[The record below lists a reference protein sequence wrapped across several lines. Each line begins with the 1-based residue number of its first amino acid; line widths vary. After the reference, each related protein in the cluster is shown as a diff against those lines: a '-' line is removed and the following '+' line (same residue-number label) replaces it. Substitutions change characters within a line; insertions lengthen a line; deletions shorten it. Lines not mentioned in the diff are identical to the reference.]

1 MANLQS
7 HIIWTGDAIADA
19 LADFLAAPL
28 SAELQQN
35 LTVRGVSIDTRSLK
49 NGDLFIALPGE
60 QADGHDYVA
69 AALQAGAAAAL
80 VEHGRDI
87 KNLSASDNLIVV
99 RDVMSALEVLALAA
113 RARSTAYIIAVTGSV
128 GKTSVKESL
137 RHALE
142 KSGAVHASEKSY
154 NNHIGV
160 PLSLARMPENCQ
172 YAVFEIGM
180 NHAGEIDALVKM
192 VQPHC
197 AIITEIGTAH
207 IEHFDTMEDLARA
220 KAEIFSGVI
229 AGGAAI
235 LPAAS
240 PYLDLLKAQAAA
252 CQIDN
257 IVTFGSADSVNAG
270 VQALAEKVKLH
281 PSCSC
286 VSAKIL
292 ADQVTYKVGMSGAH
306 HVQNSLAVLAG
317 VSLAGADLA
326 LAALSL
332 ADHDGL
338 VGRGERHYLHAE
350 DGQYVL
356 VDESYNANPTS
367 MAAALTTL
375 GLAPRNGRGRRI
387 AVLGDMAELG
397 DQAVDMH
404 IQLADIIAEAEIDQV
419 LTYGPLSHHLHEHLP
434 ADCMAYH
441 ANSLADMTHHLL
453 RDMRAGDVVMVKGSN
468 ASGMGAVVDALVQ
481 ADESAAAQSAQERG

>member
-1 MANLQS
+1 MANLQPP
-7 HIIWTGDAIADA
+7 IIWTGDTMVDA
-19 LADFLAAPL
+19 LGDVLTTPL
-28 SAELQQN
+28 RAELQQN
-35 LTVRGVSIDTRSLK
+35 LAVSGVSIDSRSLK
-49 NGDLFIALPGE
+49 KGDLFVALPGE

-80 VEHGRDI
+80 VEQGRDI
-87 KNLSASDNLIVV
+87 KNLSDSDNLIMV
-99 RDVMSALEVLALAA
+99 RDVMKALEALALAA
-113 RARSTAYIIAVTGSV
+113 RARSTAYIIGVTGSV
-128 GKTSVKESL
+128 GKTSVKETL
-137 RHALE
+137 RYALE
-142 KSGAVHASEKSY
+142 KSGVVHASEKSY

-160 PLSLARMPENCQ
+160 PLSLVRMPENCQ

-180 NHAGEIDALVKM
+180 NHAGEIDTLVKM

-220 KAEIFSGVI
+220 KAEIFSGVVV
-229 AGGAAI
+229 GGAAI

-240 PYLDLLKAQAAA
+240 PYLELLKAQAAS

-257 IVTFGSADSVNAG
+257 IISFGNAENVGVG

-286 VSAKIL
+286 VSATIL
-292 ADQVTYKVGMSGAH
+292 ADKVTYKVGMSGAH
-306 HVQNSLAVLAG
+306 HVQNSLAVLAA

-326 LAALSL
+326 LGALSL

-350 DGQYVL
+350 GGQYIL

-375 GLAPRNGRGRRI
+375 GLATREGRGRRI

-397 DQAVDMH
+397 AQAIDLH
-404 IQLADIIAEAEIDQV
+404 IQLADTIAETEIDEV
-419 LTYGPLSHHLHEHLP
+419 LTHGPLSHHLHQNLP
-434 ADCMAYH
+434 ATCSAYH
-441 ANSLADMTHHLL
+441 ATSLADLTDYLL
-453 RDMRAGDVVMVKGSN
+453 RDVRAGDVVMVKGSN

-481 ADESAAAQSAQERG
+481 ADESAVAQSV

>member
-1 MANLQS
+1 MANLQPP
-7 HIIWTGDAIADA
+7 IIWTGDAMVDA
-19 LADFLAAPL
+19 LGDVLTTPL
-28 SAELQQN
+28 RAELQQN
-35 LTVRGVSIDTRSLK
+35 LAVSGVSIDSRSLK
-49 NGDLFIALPGE
+49 KGDLFVALPGE

-80 VEHGRDI
+80 VEQGRDI
-87 KNLSASDNLIVV
+87 KNLSDSDNLIMV
-99 RDVMSALEVLALAA
+99 RDVMKALEALALAA
-113 RARSTAYIIAVTGSV
+113 RARSTAYIIGVTGSV
-128 GKTSVKESL
+128 GKTSVKETL
-137 RHALE
+137 RYALE
-142 KSGAVHASEKSY
+142 KSGVVHASEKSY

-160 PLSLARMPENCQ
+160 PLSLVRMPENCQ

-180 NHAGEIDALVKM
+180 NHAGEIDTLVKM

-220 KAEIFSGVI
+220 KAEIFSGVV

-235 LPAAS
+235 LPAVS
-240 PYLDLLKAQAAA
+240 PYFELLKAQAAS

-257 IVTFGSADSVNAG
+257 IISFGNAENVGVG

-286 VSAKIL
+286 VSATIL
-292 ADQVTYKVGMSGAH
+292 ADKVTYKVGMSGAH
-306 HVQNSLAVLAG
+306 HVQNSLAVLAA

-326 LAALSL
+326 LGALSL

-350 DGQYVL
+350 GGQYIL

-375 GLAPRNGRGRRI
+375 GLATREGRGRRI

-397 DQAVDMH
+397 AQAIDLH
-404 IQLADIIAEAEIDQV
+404 IQLADTIAETEIDEV
-419 LTYGPLSHHLHEHLP
+419 LTHGPLSHHLHQNLP
-434 ADCMAYH
+434 ATCSAYH
-441 ANSLADMTHHLL
+441 ATSLADLTDYLL
-453 RDMRAGDVVMVKGSN
+453 RDVRAGDVVMVKGSN

-481 ADESAAAQSAQERG
+481 ADESVVAQSV